1 MVKHRRILGKN
12 AKFDSYGSS
21 SLSLKTK
28 NRTVFGMIS
37 FYWASDTF
45 YWCLYSF
52 LSLPST
58 NCVDSDRFVLFGFP
72 PFRSCCVRNWRSS
85 CRTWTVLWRK
95 KSGQRGGKYTQHD
108 RLPEETQNYVNFDPL
123 RCLCRRE
130 RLVYVGIS
138 VENIIPV
145 SKSQRAWESVTSAII
160 FPLYHISVNA
170 RLHNVSV

>member
-12 AKFDSYGSS
+12 AKFDSHGSS

-28 NRTVFGMIS
+28 NRTVFGIIS

-52 LSLPST
+52 LSIAST
-58 NCVDSDRFVLFGFP
+58 NCVS
-72 PFRSCCVRNWRSS
+72 
-85 CRTWTVLWRK
+85 TVTDLCYLVFLPSEAAVWETGGAAAEP
-95 KSGQRGGKYTQHD
+95 GQCSEEKRAGREEVNTQTQYD
-108 RLPEETQNYVNFDPL
+108 WLPEETHNYVNFDPL

-145 SKSQRAWESVTSAII
+145 SKSQRAWKCDLFNY
-160 FPLYHISVNA
+160 FPL
-170 RLHNVSV
+170 VSYQC